1 MGARACT
8 EEPVKLTP
16 AIHSYPPT
24 CPTGLPASPTYLPTH
39 LSYQPYLPTYL
50 LVYLPT
56 YLLVYLP
63 ALPTYLPTCLPS
75 SLTYLP
81 TYLLVY
87 LPALQTY
94 LHAYLPTCLPTNP
107 AHPFPLPTNYLLTRL
122 LLVAKSLSTRD
133 PTYCRPHRTL
143 AVSPVEH
150 SGQSVSVCKARSR
163 PAGRAFSVFKNFPRT
178 LFPGLTCTGR
188 EIELGHFCLAL
199 LPPLFRFPRGHGCMI
214 QSGVIGVGPRA
225 HPCARP
231 LTSRSDRTSVHGTW
245 RGASACRAQ
254 AWRGSSAPGR
264 LRARHTR
271 TRAAPRA
278 A

>member
-1 MGARACT
+1 MGARAST

-188 EIELGHFCLAL
+188 EIELGDLLA
-199 LPPLFRFPRGHGCMI
+199 
-214 QSGVIGVGPRA
+214 S
-225 HPCARP
+225 
-231 LTSRSDRTSVHGTW
+231 
-245 RGASACRAQ
+245 
-254 AWRGSSAPGR
+254 
-264 LRARHTR
+264 RHTR
-271 TRAAPRA
+271 SVSFFLL
-278 A
+278 

>member
-1 MGARACT
+1 MGARAST

-63 ALPTYLPTCLPS
+63 VSPTHLLVYLAA
-75 SLTYLP
+75 LP

-188 EIELGHFCLAL
+188 EIELGDFLA
-199 LPPLFRFPRGHGCMI
+199 
-214 QSGVIGVGPRA
+214 S
-225 HPCARP
+225 
-231 LTSRSDRTSVHGTW
+231 
-245 RGASACRAQ
+245 
-254 AWRGSSAPGR
+254 
-264 LRARHTR
+264 RHTR
-271 TRAAPRA
+271 SVSFFLL
-278 A
+278 

>member
-1 MGARACT
+1 MGARAST

-39 LSYQPYLPTYL
+39 LSYQPYLPGYLPTYL
-50 LVYLPT
+50 SAYRPTYWSTYQLYLPT
-56 YLLVYLP
+56 YLLVYLA
-63 ALPTYLPTCLPS
+63 ALP
-75 SLTYLP
+75 TYLP

-188 EIELGHFCLAL
+188 EIELGDFLA
-199 LPPLFRFPRGHGCMI
+199 
-214 QSGVIGVGPRA
+214 S
-225 HPCARP
+225 
-231 LTSRSDRTSVHGTW
+231 
-245 RGASACRAQ
+245 
-254 AWRGSSAPGR
+254 
-264 LRARHTR
+264 RHTR
-271 TRAAPRA
+271 SVSFFLL
-278 A
+278 

>member
-1 MGARACT
+1 MGAHAST

-24 CPTGLPASPTYLPTH
+24 CPTGLPASPTYLPTCPTSLTYLPTY
-39 LSYQPYLPTYL
+39 LSTYRPTYLSTYQLCLPTYL
-50 LVYLPT
+50 LVYL
-56 YLLVYLP
+56 
-63 ALPTYLPTCLPS
+63 A
-75 SLTYLP
+75 
-81 TYLLVY
+81 
-87 LPALQTY
+87 ALQTY
-94 LHAYLPTCLPTNP
+94 LHAYLPTRLPTNP

-188 EIELGHFCLAL
+188 EIELGDFLA
-199 LPPLFRFPRGHGCMI
+199 
-214 QSGVIGVGPRA
+214 S
-225 HPCARP
+225 
-231 LTSRSDRTSVHGTW
+231 
-245 RGASACRAQ
+245 
-254 AWRGSSAPGR
+254 
-264 LRARHTR
+264 RHTR
-271 TRAAPRA
+271 SVSLFLL
-278 A
+278 